1 MLSHEST
8 QRPRQQSQPQT
19 HTHEVTVS
27 VSVSNDTPVGVTYY
41 TFSESESVRKDL
53 HAQSVTHTAMASK
66 MELLE
71 CPMCDF
77 TISSKD
83 HGDYILQLHF
93 EQVHTT
99 DSPFMI
105 EDDPEPLPPSTPLSP
120 SSRRR
125 HAVDAPS
132 SDDSDE
138 EESTVVCP
146 EPKCGEV
153 VSLSDFNDHLD
164 YHTAETLSFDEASVR
179 GMWMLLLLTSCRYVK
194 LRSNPMWHTTTSCPL
209 FNTILSVLHGIY

>member
-8 QRPRQQSQPQT
+8 QRPRQQSQQR
-19 HTHEVTVS
+19 THELTVCVRVNNKTPTVVTHY
-27 VSVSNDTPVGVTYY
+27 TPLDP
-41 TFSESESVRKDL
+41 ESVCEDL
-53 HAQSVTHTAMASK
+53 HTQPTSTAMAGK

-77 TISSKD
+77 TIHPKD
-83 HGDYILQLHF
+83 HGDYVLQLHF

-99 DSPFMI
+99 DSPFVI
-105 EDDPEPLPPSTPLSP
+105 EDDPEPLPHSIPLSP
-120 SSRRR
+120 SSKRK
-125 HAVDAPS
+125 HAVDTP

-146 EPKCGEV
+146 KPNCGEV

-164 YHTAETLSFDEASVR
+164 YHTAETLSFDEVR
-179 GMWMLLLLTSCRYVK
+179 PVPQRPFRATFQ
-194 LRSNPMWHTTTSCPL
+194 HAAT
-209 FNTILSVLHGIY
+209 